1 VIPVINARGIVRRIP
16 FHFLVRKDTGCQ
28 PCWFET
34 RWTGVA
40 PSIIFAMRQS
50 AVRAVVFDVG
60 NTLWFEATS
69 PDRAAIERLQAERVR
84 PLIDVWGVVLSAPL
98 EQVLGEI
105 WDAYIVADEVERET
119 GRYREPSLP
128 FIIRGALASHDV
140 EITDEQA
147 EAWWRAAWISGPEF
161 GIQLYPDTLDVL
173 RELRD
178 SGVTIGVSSTRPCT
192 ADMFAPG
199 LGEMGLTPYVNA
211 VVCSG
216 DTGYRKPHRSTFDLV
231 LGRLGVGAG
240 DAVMV
245 GDLADADVAGGKAVG
260 MTTVW
265 KLNGRHD
272 VRPCADA
279 DYVIHDL
286 AELLSLPM
294 FARDARPIVSAES
307 LTPHE
312 DGNAGRY

>member
-1 VIPVINARGIVRRIP
+1 M
-16 FHFLVRKDTGCQ
+16 
-28 PCWFET
+28 
-34 RWTGVA
+34 
-40 PSIIFAMRQS
+40 IFVMRQS
-50 AVRAVVFDVG
+50 AVRAVVFDVV

-69 PDRAAIERLQAERVR
+69 PDRAAIERQQAERVR
-84 PLIDVWGVVLSAPL
+84 PLLHEWGVTLPLPL
-98 EQVLGEI
+98 EQVLGEV
-105 WDAYIVADEVERET
+105 WDAYAVADEVERER
-119 GRYREPSLP
+119 GSQREPSLP

-140 EITDEQA
+140 EISDDQA
-147 EAWWRAAWISGPEF
+147 AAWWRAAWTSEREF
-161 GIQLYPDTLDVL
+161 GNQLYPDTLDVL
-173 RELRD
+173 RELRAL
-178 SGVTIGVSSTRPCT
+178 GLAIGVNSTRPCT
-192 ADMFAPG
+192 
-199 LGEMGLTPYVNA
+199 GEMHQAGLRDMGLAPYIDA

-216 DTGYRKPHRSTFDLV
+216 DTGRKKPHRSTFDLV

-272 VRPCADA
+272 VRPCPDA

-286 AELLSLPM
+286 AELLSLPI
-294 FARDARPIVSAES
+294 FVRGARTIASAES